1 MGIDAETDNRF
12 DMLTNNYVNYL
23 FYQYSDFLLSK
34 GLPTIS
40 IKHSKIV
47 EDYVA
52 IEKIQNRIWQY
63 LIKSLIS
70 RVEEENNDFRLKTKK
85 DLGLL
90 KQNRK
95 KL

>member
-12 DMLTNNYVNYL
+12 DMLTNNNVNYL

-34 GLPTIS
+34 DLPTIS

-70 RVEEENNDFRLKTKK
+70 RVEEVNNDFRLKTEK

-90 KQNRK
+90 KKN
-95 KL
+95 